1 MTLRIGIN
9 GFGRIGRGVLR
20 AIVERDITDVAVI
33 AINDLAPVE
42 HIAHLLQFDS
52 IHGRF
57 HADIRVEDGALVV
70 NGRTIRVTA
79 QREPADLDWGD
90 IDVAFEC
97 TGLFTTRDSAAR
109 HLENGAKRVLISA
122 PGKGVDRTVVYGV
135 NDGDLTAEDLVVSNA
150 SCTTNCLA
158 PLAKVMDDRFGIET
172 GYMTTVHAFTG
183 DQPSHDTDHKDL
195 YRARAATMSM
205 IPTSTGAARAISEV
219 LPHLQGR
226 LEGSAIRVP
235 TPNVSV
241 VDLVFMPRDAA
252 TVESVNA
259 AVREAAAGPMAG
271 ILDYTEAPMVSVD
284 FNHDAH
290 SSCFAAAQTAVT
302 ESGMVRVVSW
312 YDNEWGFANRMI
324 DTGRRM
330 GEVLYGAASLSKAV

>member
-1 MTLRIGIN
+1 
-9 GFGRIGRGVLR
+9 
-20 AIVERDITDVAVI
+20 
-33 AINDLAPVE
+33 
-42 HIAHLLQFDS
+42 
-52 IHGRF
+52 
-57 HADIRVEDGALVV
+57 
-70 NGRTIRVTA
+70 
-79 QREPADLDWGD
+79 
-90 IDVAFEC
+90 
-97 TGLFTTRDSAAR
+97 
-109 HLENGAKRVLISA
+109 
-122 PGKGVDRTVVYGV
+122 
-135 NDGDLTAEDLVVSNA
+135 
-150 SCTTNCLA
+150 
-158 PLAKVMDDRFGIET
+158 MDDRFGIET

-219 LPHLQGR
+219 LPHLDGR

-252 TVESVNA
+252 TVDAVNA
-259 AVREAAAGPMAG
+259 AVREAAAGPMAD

-302 ESGMVRVVSW
+302 ERGMVRVVSW